1 MTRSA
6 GPSRVPTWI
15 RTPLLCFFVTR
26 LGIVL
31 VAYLSGPL
39 LPDGGTGYH
48 LRPDNLLVDSF
59 ASRWDTGFFL
69 DVARDGYWDAGPGK
83 RFPGFTV
90 FPVLPLLI
98 RASTPLIGD
107 PLLAGLLVSNLSL
120 LGASLLLYRLA
131 ADELGDAVAGRAVF
145 YLLAFPTS
153 FFGAAIYSEP
163 VLLVFATAA
172 TLLARRG
179 QWAGAAAAGALA
191 SASRVTGVLVALLL
205 ADAWWRGRA
214 SANRGRRSW
223 GGLLAIAATPLG
235 LLAYMAYLRSRF
247 GDPLAFLS
255 AQRAWGRHGTSPLR
269 PFLDLLHR
277 PPNGWGQALLGG
289 TLPVDA
295 YVDGAFALLFLALGV
310 ALLVGRRWGEGA
322 FVVAGTLV
330 NAFTGF
336 LASER
341 RYVWVL
347 FPAFVLLARW
357 GERPWVDRL
366 VATLS
371 LLLLALFTALFTNWY
386 WVA

>member
-1 MTRSA
+1 VTRSSEPA
-6 GPSRVPTWI
+6 RLPTWI

-39 LPDGGTGYH
+39 LPDGGAGYH
-48 LRPDNLLVDSF
+48 LRPGNLLVDAF

-90 FPVLPLLI
+90 FPLLPLLI
-98 RASTPLIGD
+98 RALTPLAGD
-107 PLLAGLLVSNLSL
+107 PLVAGLLVTNLSL
-120 LGASLLLYRLA
+120 FGASLLLHRLV

-145 YLLAFPTS
+145 YFLAFPTS
-153 FFGAAIYSEP
+153 FFGSAIYSES
-163 VLLVFATAA
+163 VLLVCATAA

-179 QWAGAAAAGALA
+179 RWAGAAAAGALA

-205 ADAWWRGRA
+205 ADAWWRGRTPGDG
-214 SANRGRRSW
+214 GRRSPA
-223 GGLLAIAATPLG
+223 GLLAIAATPAG
-235 LLAYMAYLRSRF
+235 LLAYMAYLGSRF

-255 AQRAWGRHGTSPLR
+255 SQRAWGRHGTSPLR

-277 PPNGWGQALLGG
+277 PPDGWGHALLGG

-295 YVDGAFALLFLALGV
+295 WVDGAFALLFLALGSW
-310 ALLVGRRWGEGA
+310 LLSERRWGEGA
-322 FVVAGTLV
+322 FVVAGALV
-330 NAFTGF
+330 NAFTGS

-347 FPAFVLLARW
+347 FPAFVLLARR
-357 GERPWVDRL
+357 GERPWVDRI
-366 VATLS
+366 VTTLS
-371 LLLLALFTALFTNWY
+371 LLLLALFTVLFTNWY